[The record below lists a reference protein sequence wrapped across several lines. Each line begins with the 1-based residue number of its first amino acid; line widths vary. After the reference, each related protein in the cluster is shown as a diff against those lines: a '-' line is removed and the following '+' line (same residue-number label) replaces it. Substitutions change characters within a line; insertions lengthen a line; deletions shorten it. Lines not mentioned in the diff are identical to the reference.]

1 MSNFRRR
8 LMMALNKKENFDDF
22 QEVEYIASTGT
33 QYIDTGYCPN
43 PSTTKVETTFILT
56 NNTVA
61 NQGLLGSRNQNNL
74 SKGSCNIFFNT
85 NKDNLRFDWTGSHLN
100 KYVNLNEEITLIC
113 INNEVTFIKNDIST
127 IYTGTEKKLNVE
139 IPYSIYIGNF
149 NNVGTPYTNGG
160 YAKWKTFKIYD
171 DNDNLVMDMIPV
183 LDKNNVACMY
193 DKVNKKFYYN
203 SGTGEFIAGPLE
215 NYFDYEDFYN
225 NYVTIQY
232 SNVGRYAIKLEPKTK
247 YKVSTNLQSGNISAV
262 FAVSGSDTTW
272 TPSTGNNGVMPNKPR
287 TITTDGEGNM
297 CIGIYVSGAN
307 IVNKSEFLNG
317 TAWVKIEK
325 VED

>member
-8 LMMALNKKENFDDF
+8 LMMSINKKEKYT
-22 QEVEYIASTGT
+22 QLEYIESTGT
-33 QYIDTGYCPN
+33 QYIDTEYYPN

-61 NQGLLGSRNQNNL
+61 NQGLLGSRNKNSL
-74 SKGSCNIFFNT
+74 SNGSCNIFFNT
-85 NKDNLRFDWTGSHLN
+85 NKDTLRFDWTGSHLN
-100 KYVNLNEEITLIC
+100 KYVTLNKEITLIC
-113 INNEVTFIKNDIST
+113 INNEVTVIQNDIST
-127 IYTGTEKKLNVE
+127 IYTGTAKKLNVE
-139 IPYSIYIGNF
+139 IPYSMYIGNF
-149 NNVGTPYTNGG
+149 NSVGTPYTNGV

-171 DNDNLVMDMIPV
+171 DNNNLVMDMIPV

-203 SGTGEFIAGPLE
+203 SGAGDFIAGPLK
-215 NYFDYEDFYN
+215 NYFNYEDFYD

-232 SNVGRYAIKLEPKTK
+232 SNVGRYVIKLEPNTL
-247 YKVSTNLQSGNISAV
+247 YKVSTNLEANGISKV
-262 FAVSGSDTTW
+262 FVVSGSNTSW
-272 TPSTGNNGVMPNKPR
+272 TPSTGNNGVMPEKPR
-287 TITTDGEGNM
+287 TITTDSEGNM
-297 CIGIYVSGAN
+297 CIGIYVAGSN